1 VRRLALLAL
10 LLAPLLGLTACDERR
25 HDPLDEFASASCA
38 TIQSWIDA
46 VEDQTVELSRHV
58 TPLEHASDRVG
69 FYREFAVA
77 IDLRTWDTVRQLKR
91 IAPAHGD
98 GAVAADSLIDA
109 MEGSRVIT
117 QELIALAES
126 YPTTDDDPEPIVSRV
141 SSMFIRLE
149 KAFALPNR
157 ARDDLAVR
165 YPAFEDVPACAD
177 YVNPVS

>member
-1 VRRLALLAL
+1 VRRLL
-10 LLAPLLGLTACDERR
+10 LLAVLAVPLLTACDDRH

-38 TIQSWIDA
+38 AIQNWIDA
-46 VEDQTVELSRHV
+46 IEDRTVELSRHV
-58 TPLEHASDRVG
+58 TPLEDASDRVG
-69 FYREFAVA
+69 FYREFATA
-77 IDLRTWDTVRQLKR
+77 IDLRTWDTLRQLKR

-98 GAVAADSLIDA
+98 GRIAADALIDA

-117 QELIALAES
+117 QELIALADS
-126 YPTTDDDPEPIVSRV
+126 FPDGDDDPEPTVSRI
-141 SSMFIRLE
+141 SSLFIRLE

-165 YPAFEDVPACAD
+165 YPAFEDVPACVD